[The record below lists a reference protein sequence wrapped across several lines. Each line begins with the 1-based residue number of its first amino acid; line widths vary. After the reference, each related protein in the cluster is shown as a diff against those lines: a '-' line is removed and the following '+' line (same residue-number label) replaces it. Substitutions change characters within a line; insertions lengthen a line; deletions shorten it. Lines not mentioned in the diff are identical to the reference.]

1 MIGEVRLPDE
11 LSFLKDKILDL
22 GFNSCGYSGVTRP
35 LNYEKY
41 KQWLEK
47 GYHGEMLYLQKHLQ
61 IKQNLQEINPQIK
74 SIFSLT
80 HPYRV
85 LSQKNKDTPLNSS
98 SKISSLKIALYAQ
111 DEDYHVWLMGKL
123 EALIRE
129 LQVFFPNEFFRA
141 TTDSFPI
148 LERDFA
154 YQNGLGW
161 IGKNS
166 CLIHPKQGSFFLIGN
181 ILSSLYLKSEVPTPL
196 HDFCGKCNRCIEACP
211 TSAIQENRT
220 LDAKRCISYWTIE
233 SKSIPPDE
241 IKNKIGDHFFG
252 CDICQTV
259 CPWNQKVG
267 IPIKTNDLLAS
278 DLRFIL
284 EASAELLK
292 EKFKTTALSRS
303 KAFGLKRNALIVI
316 ANKRIE
322 ELRPEVETL
331 LSDERIGSLAAWTLA
346 EMSRP

>member
-1 MIGEVRLPDE
+1 MMGEVRLPEE

-22 GFNSCGYSGVTRP
+22 GFNSCGYSTVTRP

-47 GYHGEMLYLQKHLQ
+47 GFHGEMLYLQKHLQ

-80 HPYRV
+80 HPYRI
-85 LSQKNKDTPLNSS
+85 LSKKNKNTALN
-98 SKISSLKIALYAQ
+98 SSLKIALYAQ
-111 DEDYHVWLMGKL
+111 DEDYHHWLIGKL
-123 EALIRE
+123 EVLIKE
-129 LQVFFPNEFFRA
+129 LQVLFPNDFFKA

-166 CLIHPKQGSFFLIGN
+166 CLIHPKRGSYFLIGN
-181 ILSSLYLKSEVPTPL
+181 ILSSLHLRSEAPAPI
-196 HDFCGKCNRCIEACP
+196 HDFCGRCNKCVEACP
-211 TSAIQENRT
+211 TSAIQEGRT

-233 SKSIPPDE
+233 SKSIAPDE
-241 IKNKIGDHFFG
+241 IKKKIGDHFFG

-259 CPWNQKVG
+259 CPWNQKIG
-267 IPIKTNDLLAS
+267 IPTTTNDLLAS
-278 DLRFIL
+278 DLRSIL
-284 EASAELLK
+284 EASDKQLK
-292 EKFKTTALSRS
+292 EKFKKTALTRS
-303 KAFGLKRNALIVI
+303 KAFGLKRNALITI
-316 ANKRIE
+316 ANLKID
-322 ELRPEVETL
+322 ELRPEVEGL
-331 LSDERIGSLAAWTLA
+331 LRDAKLGSLAAWTLA
-346 EMSRP
+346 EMSLSKNKVF